1 MDEPSPPPSTAP
13 GTASENPTALPKQ
26 RAPNLQELSALLGMG
41 GDHGLPTRTPDPEMV
56 METLD
61 AEMSRIEQALVR
73 SGWTSWVGTAALAGI
88 LWVFVSLFDV
98 GAMFPWPRFAALV
111 ALLSFVQEFVYCLDN
126 ALRPRRGLGLLVGDQ
141 MRMVVSAETL
151 PFARRYYL
159 FEGVRALLLVAASWY
174 LLPVLIGWGWLLPF
188 VWYAAAVVT
197 MCVLFALSLRKRF
210 IPKRLKFFPG
220 ELVRHA
226 ILLGMACYGLHA
238 LADSWAPADF
248 VALKGAL
255 LAVAAIHVMRGL
267 VEPRFELPALESLR
281 EIRRKLGFAQITA
294 PDAVI
299 QADGALFGYNALLV
313 LARPLQEVGAAIQ
326 PLYAHQRHV
335 AEDLEVLARQVAT
348 LASQEHVTPDELAL
362 REGLASQIV
371 ARIGEA
377 ADTLIHAAAAHA
389 RFLERIEHHRTR
401 TVNDR
406 SLSLVLQLA
415 KRQNLARTTLGSRLA
430 AAASSL
436 GEQLDA
442 LDAIAARHQHAR
454 TSDVRKAA
462 NAAAQRLASITVPP
476 PARSALGSAP

>member
-1 MDEPSPPPSTAP
+1 MDEPSPLPSTAP
-13 GTASENPTALPKQ
+13 RTASENPTARPEQ
-26 RAPNLQELSALLGMG
+26 RAPNLQELSALLGTG
-41 GDHGLPTRTPDPEMV
+41 GDHEFPTRTPDPELV

-61 AEMSRIEQALVR
+61 AEMARIEQALVR

-88 LWVFVSLFDV
+88 LWVFVSLFDA

-111 ALLSFVQEFVYCLDN
+111 ALLSFAQEFVYCLDN
-126 ALRPRRGLGLLVGDQ
+126 SLRPRRGLGLLVGDQ
-141 MRMVVSAETL
+141 MRMVVSAEML

-159 FEGVRALLLVAASWY
+159 FEGARALLLVAASWY
-174 LLPVLIGWGWLLPF
+174 LLPALIGWGWLLPF
-188 VWYAAAVVT
+188 VWYTAAVVT
-197 MCVLFALSLRKRF
+197 VCLLFALSLRKRF

-220 ELVRHA
+220 QLVRHA
-226 ILLGMACYGLHA
+226 VLLGMACYGLHA
-238 LADSWAPADF
+238 LADSWEPADF

-294 PDAVI
+294 QDAVI

-313 LARPLQEVGAAIQ
+313 LARPLQEVGAAIR
-326 PLYAHQRHV
+326 PLYAQHRLV
-335 AEDLEVLARQVAT
+335 TEDLEVLARQVAT

-371 ARIGEA
+371 VRIGEA
-377 ADTLIHAAAAHA
+377 ADTLIHAAAAHV
-389 RFLERIEHHRTR
+389 RFLERIEHYRTR

-406 SLSLVLQLA
+406 SLPLVLKLA
-415 KRQNLARTTLGSRLA
+415 EPSNLARRILGPRIVA
-430 AAASSL
+430 AAASL

-442 LDAIAARHQHAR
+442 LDEVAARHQHAR

-462 NAAAQRLASITVPP
+462 DTVAQRLASITVHP
-476 PARSALGSAP
+476 PARSALGNAP